1 MKKNLKKWTSLA
13 ATMLLGA
20 SLIAGCSS
28 GSTPNETASDAGTGA
43 AAGSKDDGLSKELN
57 LFIWSEY
64 IPQSVLDQFQQKY
77 GVKINYATYASNEEM
92 FAKLAVDSSSY
103 DLSVASGYMVEA
115 MKKQNL
121 LAEIDHANIPNLKNV
136 GKEFLTTP
144 SDPESKF
151 SVPYLWG
158 NVVIAV
164 NTDKVKIPIK
174 GYKDLFNP
182 ELKQQLVVLDDA
194 RSMIGLANIMQ
205 GKSINETDSAVLQK
219 SKQLLIDL
227 KPNVKAFDSDSPKT
241 LLLNGEATA
250 GIVYGAEASLARRE
264 NPAIKTI
271 LPEEGFELWQDD
283 FVIPKNSPHKKTA
296 EAFINFILQPEISAE
311 ISKEFPYANPNME
324 AHKLM
329 DKAILEDPAVY
340 PPQEDMKRGQY
351 MVDLGEKSQ
360 ELDRIWSELKLQ

>member
-1 MKKNLKKWTSLA
+1 MNKNLKKWTSLA
-13 ATMLLGA
+13 ASFVLGA
-20 SLIAGCSS
+20 SLLAGCSS
-28 GSTPNETASDAGTGA
+28 GGTATESASNAGAGA
-43 AAGSKDDGLSKELN
+43 KEEGLSKELN

-64 IPQSVLDQFQQKY
+64 IPQSVLDQFQKKY

-115 MKKQNL
+115 MKKQDL
-121 LAEIDHANIPNLKNV
+121 LAEIDHANVPNIKNI

-151 SVPYLWG
+151 SVPYFWG

-164 NTDKVKIPIK
+164 NTDKVKLPIK
-174 GYKDLFNP
+174 DYKDLFNP
-182 ELKQQLVVLDDA
+182 ELKQQLVVLDDS

-241 LLLNGEATA
+241 LLLNGEATV

-271 LPEEGFELWQDD
+271 LPEEGFELWQDN

-296 EAFINFILQPEISAE
+296 EAFINFIMQPEISAQ
-311 ISKEFPYANPNME
+311 ISKEYPYANPNVE
-324 AHKLM
+324 AHKLL
-329 DKAILEDPAVY
+329 DKAILDDPAVY
-340 PPQEDMKRGQY
+340 PPPADMKRGQY
-351 MVDLGEKSQ
+351 MIDLGEKSQ